1 MSDELRDVIGAALT
15 ELAGPAEQDNPGDV
29 EAAEVDVDGVTFDG
43 SELDEEDSDDEAEGV
58 EPEDDVEAET
68 DTDESDESD
77 EEDEEPV
84 DDNPV
89 LEETFTV
96 KVDGEEVEVTVRE
109 ALEGYQRREDYTRK
123 TQELAEA
130 RKAFEGEIQEYAEV
144 FENVTAFEEAW
155 EENPTGVL
163 ARLTA
168 GTDNPTHALVL
179 TIKELAVAGELE
191 KGFLDTFGIDDDLI
205 KEWSRDVELNS
216 LRGQVNK
223 SKAASESE
231 RADVEHQRSVQEA
244 IAAYEQAIDDII
256 DDEGLQ
262 LDATGREAFKREVA
276 GYAAA
281 NNLTNLKAA
290 RKAMLFDE
298 SQKKQ
303 AVAVKTRERAKQK
316 KQTSAVTRKGSTGAG
331 SPVGNDPSDL
341 RSVIESTMR
350 ELSS

>member
-1 MSDELRDVIGAALT
+1 MSDDLRDVINAALT
-15 ELAGPAEQDNPGDV
+15 EIADPAGQDNP
-29 EAAEVDVDGVTFDG
+29 ELEEVADELDIDPDEITFDG
-43 SELDEEDSDDEAEGV
+43 SEIEDDELVEDSDGEEL
-58 EPEDDVEAET
+58 EEDLDK
-68 DTDESDESD
+68 
-77 EEDEEPV
+77 EDEEPA

-89 LEETFTV
+89 LEEKFTV

-155 EENPTGVL
+155 EQDPTGVL
-163 ARLTA
+163 SRLAA

-179 TIKELAVAGELE
+179 TIKELAVGGHLE
-191 KGFLDTFGIDDDLI
+191 REFLDIFGINDELV

-216 LRGQVNK
+216 LRGEVNK
-223 SKAASESE
+223 SQSRQAEEQAHL
-231 RADVEHQRSVQEA
+231 EHQRAVQQA
-244 IAAYEQAIDDII
+244 VAQYERAIDEII
-256 DDEGLQ
+256 EDEGLR
-262 LDATGREAFKREVA
+262 LDAAGREAFKREVA
-276 GYAAA
+276 GYAAR
-281 NNLTNLKAA
+281 NELTNLKAA
-290 RKAMLFDE
+290 RKAMLFE
-298 SQKKQ
+298 EGQKKQ

-316 KQTSAVTRKGSTGAG
+316 KQTSAVTRKGSSGEG

>member
-1 MSDELRDVIGAALT
+1 MSDDLRDVINAALT
-15 ELAGPAEQDNPGDV
+15 ELSDPAEQDNPSLEEVADELDV
-29 EAAEVDVDGVTFDG
+29 DLDGVTFDG
-43 SELDEEDSDDEAEGV
+43 SELEDDEVEDSDGDELE
-58 EPEDDVEAET
+58 EDLDEDD
-68 DTDESDESD
+68 DLDES
-77 EEDEEPV
+77 EDEEAV

-89 LEETFTV
+89 LDEKFTV

-123 TQELAEA
+123 TQELSEA

-144 FENVTAFEEAW
+144 FENVSAFEEAW
-155 EENPTGVL
+155 EENPTGVI

-179 TIKELAVAGELE
+179 TIKELAVGGHLE
-191 KGFLDTFGIDDDLI
+191 REFLDIFGINDDLV
-205 KEWSRDVELNS
+205 KEWSRDVELDS

-223 SKAASESE
+223 TQSRDAEE
-231 RADVEHQRSVQEA
+231 REYYEYQRSVQQA
-244 IAAYEQAIDDII
+244 VAQYEQAVDEII
-256 DDEGLQ
+256 AEEGLR
-262 LDATGREAFKREVA
+262 LDAAGREAFKREVA
-276 GYAAA
+276 SYAAQ

-316 KQTSAVTRKGSTGAG
+316 KQTSAVTRKGSAGAG

-341 RSVIESTMR
+341 RSIIESTMR